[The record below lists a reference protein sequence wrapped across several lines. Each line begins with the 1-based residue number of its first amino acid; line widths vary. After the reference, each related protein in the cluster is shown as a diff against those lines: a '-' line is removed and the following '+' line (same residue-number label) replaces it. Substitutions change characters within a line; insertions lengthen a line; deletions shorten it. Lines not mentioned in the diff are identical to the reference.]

1 MNRPIRTPAVV
12 VFAALSL
19 AMALP
24 GPAAEA
30 DTASTATGSSY
41 AVKISGPV
49 TISSRPLASVTAT
62 SSNPSPSPL
71 EQVLLNI
78 PADPVLSSGTFRAS
92 GSASAVSVPGAK
104 LLNLARSV
112 SPEALPADSNARGYA
127 AVENLAALPGGI
139 LTADAVEAEA
149 LARCT
154 DTGVTFSTA
163 SRVTDIE
170 VAGLTLPQVVTPKPN
185 QILVDDAL
193 LGLKIVLWET
203 NWNPATGGTT
213 DGSSTVF
220 VNALHVTQSLLN
232 IDLVASHAEATG
244 NCAGRPA
251 ILPSLLPRTGGDR
264 YYAVGFGLLA
274 LAALAVLARR
284 RVLEVL

>member
-1 MNRPIRTPAVV
+1 MNRSIRISAVLAV
-12 VFAALSL
+12 LSL
-19 AMALP
+19 SMALWA
-24 GPAAEA
+24 PAAEA
-30 DTASTATGSSY
+30 DNVSTATGSSY

-62 SSNPSPSPL
+62 SSNPAPSPL

-92 GSASAVSVPGAK
+92 GSASVVPIPGAK
-104 LLNLARSV
+104 LLSLARSV
-112 SPEALPADSNARGYA
+112 SSEALPADNNARGYA
-127 AVENLAALPGGI
+127 AVENLAALPSGL

-154 DTGVTFSTA
+154 SGGVAFSTA
-163 SRVTDIE
+163 SRVTDIK
-170 VAGLTLPQVVTPKPN
+170 VAGLTLPQVITPKPN
-185 QILVDDAL
+185 QVLVDNAL
-193 LGLKIVLWET
+193 LGLKVVLWET

-244 NCAGRPA
+244 YCAGRPA
-251 ILPSLLPRTGGDR
+251 VLPAVLPRTGGDH
-264 YYAVGFGLLA
+264 YYAIGFGLLA
-274 LAALAVLARR
+274 LAALAVVFRR
-284 RVLEVL
+284 KVLGAS

>member
-1 MNRPIRTPAVV
+1 MV
-12 VFAALSL
+12 LSS
-19 AMALP
+19 P
-24 GPAAEA
+24 SAEA
-30 DTASTATGSSY
+30 GTVSTATGSSY

-78 PADPVLSSGTFRAS
+78 PAEPVLSSGTFRAS
-92 GSASAVSVPGAK
+92 GSASAVSVPGSK
-104 LLNLARSV
+104 LLSLARAV

-127 AVENLAALPGGI
+127 AVENLAALPGGL

-154 DTGVTFSTA
+154 GGGITFSTA
-163 SRVTDIE
+163 SRVTDIK
-170 VAGLTLPQVVTPKPN
+170 VAGLTLPQVISPKPN
-185 QILVDDAL
+185 QVLVDNAL

-203 NWNPATGGTT
+203 NWDPSTGGTA
-213 DGSSTVF
+213 DGSDTVF
-220 VNALHVTQSLLN
+220 VNALHVTQPLLN

-251 ILPSLLPRTGGDR
+251 VLPSLLPRTGGSH
-264 YYAVGFGLLA
+264 YYLVGCGLLA

-284 RVLEVL
+284 RVLGVL